1 MATVL
6 LFALALAG
14 AQPVEYEREGGTG
27 TLTITPAAKGMK
39 KFGLSTFGANA
50 HTCELG
56 GNIKGTQGTLYDDE
70 PGQQDCHITFTQKG
84 DMIEVTK
91 QSQDAC
97 LGVCGARATFEGKY
111 YLPPPACTPSA
122 SKAVKE
128 AFLVQYKAKNYQQ
141 AYETMSGW
149 LNECSHLLYWM
160 ESDRALNDLAL
171 AQYHMKQPAAC
182 MDTLARTYAAE
193 MKTMKAVEENLP
205 PADFEAYAG
214 TAKATFH
221 NLKLCGK

>member
-6 LFALALAG
+6 LLALALAA

-27 TLTITPAAKGMK
+27 TLTITPASKGMK

-56 GNIKGTQGTLYDDE
+56 GNIKGTQGTLYDSE
-70 PGQQDCHITFTQKG
+70 PGQPECRITFAQKG
-84 DMIEVTK
+84 DVIEVTT
-91 QSQDAC
+91 QTQDAC
-97 LGVCGARATFEGKY
+97 SGVCGARATFEGRY
-111 YLPPPACTPSA
+111 FLPPQACTPAA
-122 SKAVKE
+122 SKATRD
-128 AFLVQYKAKNYQQ
+128 AFLVQYKAKNYPQ
-141 AYETMSGW
+141 AYEMLNGW
-149 LNECSHLLYWM
+149 LDQCSHLLFWM
-160 ESDRALNDLAL
+160 DADRARNDLAL

-193 MKTMKAVEENLP
+193 MKTIKALEENLP

-221 NLKLCGK
+221 NQKLCTK